1 MDLKE
6 YIYPGDELDLF
17 SSAKNWKR
25 YFSKRLKKYVLGNVL
40 EVGAGNG
47 GTTKLLINDSVENWL
62 CLEPDIK
69 LFHSLE
75 NKIKL
80 GQLPAKTHAIQGTI
94 NVIKEDT
101 FDTIAYIDVL
111 EHIEDDFDE
120 INKAAKLLS
129 IGGKIIVLSPA
140 YNWLYSPF
148 DLSIGHF
155 KRYDYTSLKKIESKS
170 LKLIH
175 YEYLDSVGTVLNFL
189 NKHLI
194 RNSYPT
200 KKQITFWDKIIV
212 PMSKIIDPI
221 INRKFGKSIIGI
233 YSKV

>member
-1 MDLKE
+1 MDLEE

-17 SSAKNWKR
+17 SNAKNWKK
-25 YFSKRLKKYVLGNVL
+25 YFSKRLKKYVKGHVL

-47 GTTKLLINDSVENWL
+47 GTTRLLINDSVEKWL

-75 NKIKL
+75 KKIKL
-80 GQLPAKTHAIQGTI
+80 GELPAKTDAIQGTI
-94 NVIKEDT
+94 NVINKNT

-111 EHIEDDFDE
+111 EHIEDDFNE

-140 YNWLYSPF
+140 YSWLYSPF

-155 KRYDYTSLKKIESKS
+155 RRYDYKSLKKIETES

-175 YEYLDSVGTVLNFL
+175 YEYLDSVGTILNFL
-189 NKHLI
+189 NKHIL
-194 RNSYPT
+194 RNTYPT
-200 KKQITFWDKIIV
+200 KTQITFWDKVIV
-212 PMSKIIDPI
+212 TISKIIDPI
-221 INRKFGKSIIGI
+221 INRRFGKSIIGI
-233 YSKV
+233 YSKI

>member
-1 MDLKE
+1 MDIEE

-17 SSAKNWKR
+17 SNAKNWKK
-25 YFSKRLKKYVLGNVL
+25 YFSQRLKRYVKGYVL

-80 GQLPAKTHAIQGTI
+80 GELPAKTHAIQGTI

-101 FDTIAYIDVL
+101 FDTIVYIDVL

-120 INKAAKLLS
+120 INKATELLS

-155 KRYDYTSLKKIESKS
+155 RRYDYKSLKKIETKS
-170 LKLIH
+170 LNLIH
-175 YEYLDSVGTVLNFL
+175 YEYLDSVGIILNFL
-189 NKHLI
+189 NRHIL

-200 KKQITFWDKIIV
+200 KKQITFWDKLIV
-212 PMSKIIDPI
+212 TISKIIDPI
-221 INRKFGKSIIGI
+221 VNRRFGKTIIGI
-233 YSKV
+233 YSKN